1 MLRAIPV
8 ILALVLAVYSVV
20 DVVQSERHLLR
31 PLGRIGWLAVVL
43 LVPILGPL
51 VWILTGRMR
60 ENAAPLGPTGYSRE
74 HRVVAP
80 EDDPEFL
87 RQMRE
92 LDTAHEQLLKQWEDD
107 LRRREKGL
115 PKDDEEEPP
124 EPGESPA
131 K

>member
-1 MLRAIPV
+1 VLRAIPV
-8 ILALVLAVYSVV
+8 ILALVLAVYSTV
-20 DVVQSERHLLR
+20 DVVQAERHLLR

-43 LVPILGPL
+43 LVPIIGPL
-51 VWILTGRMR
+51 VWIFTGRMR
-60 ENAAPLGPTGYSRE
+60 ERAAPMGPTGYSRE
-74 HRVVAP
+74 PRVVAP

-107 LRRREKGL
+107 LRKREKGL
-115 PKDDEEEPP
+115 RDDDDENPP
-124 EPGESPA
+124 DTGEAPA